1 MKYTKVLLTCL
12 LSALFVTACGTT
24 KTGENQGKGEKPAD
38 RTHEQTEREDKENT
52 LEKEQEDDQK
62 IRLMERNLSYE
73 INSNV
78 KEETAFL
85 RESDNQ
91 GFSLYVL
98 PEYELTGEEPQKDI
112 LYFKENDS
120 QFMRIEL
127 LPSDTSVDEAA
138 DTAKAQLESVNSE
151 MKQVEPDQNNKWLQE
166 ASIFSAGNKEDKVS
180 VYLIPTKD
188 RLLKLTIFTSAKQQM
203 EDPFLKMGET
213 IEHK

>member
-1 MKYTKVLLTCL
+1 MLVCL
-12 LSALFVTACGTT
+12 LAVLFIAACGTA
-24 KTGENQGKGEKPAD
+24 KNSVNQGSGENPAENK
-38 RTHEQTEREDKENT
+38 HEQNEQPENEHTAEKDKE
-52 LEKEQEDDQK
+52 EEQK
-62 IRLMERNLSYE
+62 IRLMEQNLSYE
-73 INSNV
+73 INGDV

-138 DTAKAQLESVNSE
+138 EMAKVQLESVSPE
-151 MKQVEPDQNNKWLQE
+151 VKQAEPGQDDEWLKDAAIYS
-166 ASIFSAGNKEDKVS
+166 ASNDEDKVS
-180 VYLIPTKD
+180 AYLIPKKD
-188 RLLKLTIFTSAKQQM
+188 WLLKLTIFTSANRQM
-203 EDPFLKMGET
+203 EDPFLKMAET
-213 IEHK
+213 IASK